1 MDGRTRLRGGA
12 GATRSSAL
20 LPGKMPDKLRTR
32 SGAFAPTFPWQL
44 LPGEIAFRIRRAGTR
59 GATKKRVT
67 PANVPTWS
75 YGYLTKDQK

>member
-1 MDGRTRLRGGA
+1 MTDGPVCAGVREQHGA
-12 GATRSSAL
+12 RL

-67 PANVPTWS
+67 LANVPT
-75 YGYLTKDQK
+75 